1 MNRSMSAPKLSR
13 QNQSPV
19 TAQLSRRQGKRTK
32 RKRQPRSSKR
42 KGRGGGLGS
51 SPQPSSKVVRL
62 TFVTRIGLATGGA
75 SQFYAYPLLTNGAFA
90 PDQAGA
96 PPYSTTPGFSSLS
109 ALYSKY
115 RVTKYHYKV
124 MFTNESGGETQVF
137 VCNSNSALGAAA
149 GGSTGVDLTQ
159 FVALRKGFN
168 KTKALAASS
177 GGPAVGII
185 SGTHTIK
192 SVYGDSPFSDPGFK
206 AATNAVPTNQTFLVM
221 GIATSAVANTVLAD
235 VQIDME
241 VEFLDY
247 IDTITS
253 LGEDSQPRCFSSS
266 PVNFLC
272 AACDRLK
279 NPWPGDHD
287 DDPWES
293 CVCGKKFECKNCHS
307 ILPCGSWYRVPD
319 CTRPPDPTMPVY
331 PRVFSRKDSDKAIR
345 PIGKM

>member
-1 MNRSMSAPKLSR
+1 MNRAVSVPRLLNQKQAPMI
-13 QNQSPV
+13 
-19 TAQLSRRQGKRTK
+19 AQLSRRQGKRAK

-42 KGRGGGLGS
+42 KGRGGGLGT
-51 SPQPSSKVVRL
+51 SPQPSRKVVRL
-62 TFVTRIGLATGGA
+62 TFVTRVGLATGGA
-75 SQFYAYPLLTNGAFA
+75 SDFFAYPLLTNGAFA

-96 PPYSTTPGFSSLS
+96 PPYSMTPGFSSLS

-124 MFTNESGGETQVF
+124 MFSNESNLDNQVF

-149 GGSTGVDLTQ
+149 GGSTAIDLTQ
-159 FVALRKGFN
+159 YVALRKGFN
-168 KTKALAASS
+168 KTKALASSS
-177 GGPAVGII
+177 GGPAVVTI
-185 SGTHTIK
+185 SGAHTIK
-192 SVYGDSPFSDPGFK
+192 SVYGDSPFTDPGFK
-206 AATNAVPTNQTFLVM
+206 AATNAVPTIQTFLVL
-221 GIATSAVANTVLAD
+221 GLAAPGANATVLAD

-307 ILPCGSWYRVPD
+307 ILPCGNWYRVPD

-331 PRVFSRKDSDKAIR
+331 PRAFLRKDSDKAIR
-345 PIGKM
+345 PLGKI